1 MPEQN
6 DTEMAGA
13 IALEHLTGPSR
24 GLVTWLNGAA
34 LDVSVRADR
43 HLRISS
49 SQPNKTPDELVA
61 RLRRV
66 DQSYEIV
73 AAEGRTVWVNGQL
86 ISARLLEHRDLIEFG
101 QTGPLSRFR
110 LFHEDRPTRKMVSE
124 ILSDGFGYLRASR
137 RPVPYRMVLAGY
149 AIAARLLRET
159 TLLFRGSVVLAI
171 ICLVGLAY
179 YQFQLNAQLEQRI
192 AHSAS
197 QLEGFAGALTQARD
211 EALTPADLTA
221 LRQELKG
228 RLSTN
233 AERLAALERRS
244 EASARV
250 IAQSSPSIAFLQG
263 AFGFRDRASGRMLRH
278 LVDDAGRPLISPFG
292 QPMLA
297 LDGNGPVAERQFT
310 GSGFLLG
317 AVGAI
322 VTNRHVA
329 RPWEKDANVAGL
341 AAQGLEPV
349 MLKYLA
355 YLPGRQIADA
365 VELARAGEDVDLA
378 ILMLKDPTH
387 GTVGLKLAEAPPTAG
402 DEVIVLGY
410 PTGLR
415 SMLAQSGEEFVA
427 ELQKSANIEFWSV
440 AARLAEKKYIAPLA
454 SRGIVSQVS
463 LSTIVYDAET
473 THGGSGGPVLDTDGA
488 VVAVNTAILPE
499 YGGSNL
505 GIPAAKVRALLKA
518 AGLR

>member
-1 MPEQN
+1 MSEQN

-24 GLVTWLNGAA
+24 GMVTWLNGAA
-34 LDVSVRADR
+34 LDVSMRADR
-43 HLRISS
+43 HLRISA
-49 SQPNKTPDELVA
+49 SQPSEAPDDLVA
-61 RLRRV
+61 RLHRV
-66 DQSYEIV
+66 DHSYEIV
-73 AAEGRTVWVNGQL
+73 AAEGRPVWVNGQPV
-86 ISARLLEHRDLIEFG
+86 SQRKLEHRDVIEFG
-101 QTGPLSRFR
+101 ETGPLSRLR
-110 LFHEDRPTRKMVSE
+110 LYREDRPARKMVSE
-124 ILSDGFGYLRASR
+124 ILSDSFGYLRASR
-137 RPVPYRMVLAGY
+137 RPVPYRMLMAGY

-171 ICLVGLAY
+171 FFLVGLAY

-197 QLEGFAGALTQARD
+197 QLEGFAGALTQARN
-211 EALTPADLTA
+211 EALTPSDLTA

-263 AFGFRDRASGRMLRH
+263 AYGFREKSSGRMLR
-278 LVDDAGRPLISPFG
+278 LVVDDKGRPMISPFG
-292 QPMLA
+292 QPMLSLESA
-297 LDGNGPVAERQFT
+297 GPVAERQFT

-317 AVGAI
+317 AAGII

-329 RPWEKDANVAGL
+329 RPWQKDANVAGL
-341 AAQGLEPV
+341 MAQGLEPV
-349 MLKYLA
+349 MLKYIA
-355 YLPGRQIADA
+355 YLPGQRSADA
-365 VELARAGEDVDLA
+365 LELVRAGDDVDLA
-378 ILMLKDPTH
+378 ILKLKNPSA
-387 GTVGLKLAEAPPTAG
+387 GGVGLKLAEAPPTAG

-463 LSTIVYDAET
+463 ASTIVYDAET
-473 THGGSGGPVLDTDGA
+473 THGGSGGPVLDINGA

-505 GIPAAKVRALLKA
+505 GIPAAKVRALLAA